1 MDQEHRQ
8 QYQQTADRMTV
19 FCLLSFAIGTYI
31 IWANIDQGT
40 SQAASTVFP
49 MMVVGIVHLLGGG
62 IAIFHAVKT
71 GDFIRNIPVY
81 GYFLIILSLVIR
93 LIVNGGTP
101 F

>member
-1 MDQEHRQ
+1 
-8 QYQQTADRMTV
+8 MTV

-71 GDFIRNIPVY
+71 RSFIRNIPVY
-81 GYFLIILSLVIR
+81 GYFLLIFVLGIWVISH
-93 LIVNGGTP
+93 GGKP